1 MNVQVSNNFMKMT
14 SKAIFAIAL
23 FILVYLLLIVFA
35 IGLTVL
41 CVMGGIGLIIL
52 KPMLITFA
60 VGLGLASLGFL
71 ILIFLL
77 KFLFKKHK
85 TDLSHLTEITREQ
98 EPQLFKF
105 IEEIVKEVET
115 DFPKKIYLSNDVNA
129 CVFYDSSFWSM
140 FFPIRKNLQIG
151 IGLVNSVSEQEFK
164 AILAH
169 EFGHFSQKSMKVGS
183 YVYNVN
189 QVIFN
194 MLFDNESFDGIIQ
207 SLANISGYFVIFVG
221 VAVKI
226 IQGIQWILKQM
237 YAVINLSYMA
247 LSREME
253 FHADE
258 VAANVTGYLPLKES
272 LLRLDLANH
281 SFNSVI
287 GFYDSKI
294 SENKISK
301 NIYTEQQYVMKFIA
315 QENSIP
321 FKNNLPLVSELEL
334 NKYNKSKLN
343 IKDQWASHPST
354 EERIRA
360 LEKLNIVKEFS
371 RDLPAIQ
378 LFSNPKQLEE
388 SITQKMFSNVQF
400 QDATTPLS
408 EEEFIAEFQKTYL
421 DNSFPKLYNGYYDN
435 KNPLVFE
442 LDSIQEFKVDE
453 SFETLFS
460 KEMVDVIYDFVGLE
474 NDKNVLKA
482 IQTKE
487 IDVKTFDYEGQ
498 KFKSKDAQLLISQ
511 IETEIEKATITIK
524 EHDIKIYK
532 FFFSLAIQHGKEA
545 ELNVLYADLFQHD
558 KEFESKFEFYN
569 LMIKKLNFIS
579 VVTPYQQ
586 IESNFDNLIPHEKFL
601 KTELKRVLES
611 KILEKDITPTIKESL
626 EKYIHHDLE
635 YFKDEVYLDENLK
648 LLFDGI
654 NYFQFLISREIF
666 LSKLN
671 LLNFQI
677 ALLNPEN

>member
-1 MNVQVSNNFMKMT
+1 MKMT
-14 SKAIFAIAL
+14 SKAIFAITL

-60 VGLGLASLGFL
+60 VGLGLVSLGFL

-151 IGLVNSVSEQEFK
+151 IGLVNSVTEQEFK

-207 SLANISGYFVIFVG
+207 SLANISSYFVIFVG

-360 LEKLNIVKEFS
+360 LEQLNIVKEFS
-371 RDLPAIQ
+371 QDLPAIQ
-378 LFSNPKQLEE
+378 LFANPKQLEE
-388 SITQKMFSNVQF
+388 SITQKMFSNVQY
-400 QDATTPLS
+400 QDATTPLN

-442 LDSIQEFKVDE
+442 LESIQEFKVE
-453 SFETLFS
+453 ENFEILFS

-498 KFKSKDAQLLISQ
+498 KYKSNDAQLLISQ
-511 IETEIEKATITIK
+511 IETEIEKATISIK

-532 FFFSLAIQHGKEA
+532 FFYSLALQHGKEA
-545 ELNVLYADLFQHD
+545 ELKVLYADLFKHD

-601 KTELKRVLES
+601 KTELKRLLES
-611 KILEKDITPTIKESL
+611 KILEKDITPSIKESL

-671 LLNFQI
+671 LLNFQV